1 MACRETRREEAY
13 QALKACAAGLAV
25 SYRNA
30 PARYFSG
37 GSGSRREDAWG
48 EPTGCVMPPDR
59 LGEAVT
65 AISEVGLRLAAEV
78 AVGLH
83 RLQYGGFDRGA
94 DISPYVG
101 GLVERHSVTRSI
113 YQEETVLARASP
125 ELPC

>member
-1 MACRETRREEAY
+1 MACLETRREEAY

-25 SYRNA
+25 SYRNV

-65 AISEVGLRLAAEV
+65 TISEVGLRLAAEV

-83 RLQYGGFDRGA
+83 RLQYGGFDREQ
-94 DISPYVG
+94 IFRP
-101 GLVERHSVTRSI
+101 T
-113 YQEETVLARASP
+113 
-125 ELPC
+125 